1 MKLFKHFDRLIIDK
15 KEKRIFLFFHTN
27 LKEVLFNDGDHPF
40 VFTYEDGYIHSPIVY
55 TYEDGY
61 IQPAKDILLKSEFKN
76 AYIKAGETDE
86 EDRIVY
92 LKTLDNDEPQP
103 FVRAEWS
110 DYKPYLRLDIYNSDY
125 RRRRLKELSGLDFNS
140 VNRTYFTSSP
150 EIVKGVCYLADSCV
164 CLGKRFHNFYKF
176 VATDGREFYI
186 RESYEYENDNINSR
200 FKFIIKEEFEVY
212 DSKTAYNEMISEM
225 NGKGFE
231 MKQSNGGYFCCIH
244 KDKDGIERP
253 VWANTMLEYAYNLE
267 MATAFA
273 YGKCKVWEAEHPFLF
288 IDCPAEDE
296 DENSDTNVDE
306 INFDNYFSP
315 LQYLNIGYY
324 VHNMISI
331 DELAAHLSLP
341 TSVVKNIVSE
351 IKLKPRILKGNDY
364 EFGVVMKDF
373 AKKVEKVKL
382 QSNQL

>member
-15 KEKRIFLFFHTN
+15 KEKRIFLLFHTN
-27 LKEVLFNDGDHPF
+27 LTEVLFNDDDHP
-40 VFTYEDGYIHSPIVY
+40 VF

-61 IQPAKDILLKSEFKN
+61 IQPAKDILLKREFKN

-103 FVRAEWS
+103 FVKAKWS
-110 DYKPYLRLDIYNSDY
+110 KYKPYLQ
-125 RRRRLKELSGLDFNS
+125 LKIGSYP
-140 VNRTYFTSSP
+140 RTFITFYP
-150 EIVKGVCYLADSCV
+150 EVVKGVCYLADSCT
-164 CLGKRFHNFYKF
+164 CPEKRGQNFYKF

-186 RESYEYENDNINSR
+186 TDITRNDYLDSR
-200 FKFIIKEEFEVY
+200 FKFVTKEEFEVC
-212 DSKTAYNEMISEM
+212 DSKTAYKEMISEM

-244 KDKDGIERP
+244 KDKDGVERP